1 MEVATAAGEGPEG
14 RKGLPALHAGTPE
27 LRLKQTRDTLSCL
40 PAANDASE
48 ASDTT
53 VRQEGPSMR
62 GQTRRRAG
70 PRPEL
75 LVRQRR
81 HAEKQ
86 SGRFS

>member
-27 LRLKQTRDTLSCL
+27 LRLKQTRDTRMCL

-62 GQTRRRAG
+62 GQTRRRS
-70 PRPEL
+70 P
-75 LVRQRR
+75 
-81 HAEKQ
+81 
-86 SGRFS
+86 S